1 MKKLKLYIETSTW
14 NFVFAEDAPEKMAIA
29 KEFFNLVAK
38 GVYEIYA
45 SEVVMAEVNRAS
57 ADIKTK
63 LIGLINKHKPV
74 MLDLTQDAER
84 LADTYMERRIIPE
97 KKVEDGLHVAIATL
111 EELDAV
117 VRWNYQHLANLRKSE
132 LFYSVNLSRG
142 FHKKVE
148 IITPWEVVGYDEN

>member
-14 NFVFAEDAPEKMAIA
+14 NFVFAEDAPEKMAIT

-38 GVYEIYA
+38 GAYEIYA
-45 SEVVMAEVNRAS
+45 SEVVIAEVNRAS
-57 ADIKTK
+57 ADIKAK